1 MRSFSSATKYPL
13 RGIRLV
19 VAFLLRGGFS
29 GWIGLASMTG
39 GDGFVIS
46 WGCFSSGVIGVGV
59 FVIAGGVG
67 FVALGWGGATVIAD
81 GVVVRYYYLLN
92 CYYSVVRY
100 FLLTFPSSVYWHV
113 CLESLLLGQ

>member
-19 VAFLLRGGFS
+19 VAFILIVGFS

-59 FVIAGGVG
+59 FVIAGGDG
-67 FVALGWGGATVIAD
+67 FAALVLVNVRVIAD
-81 GVVVRYYYLLN
+81 VVIVRY
-92 CYYSVVRY
+92 C
-100 FLLTFPSSVYWHV
+100 
-113 CLESLLLGQ
+113 